1 MHYPSHLRDRFCQ
14 WVTEG
19 MPETA
24 TVEIDYEV
32 MEEPAHDFAFRFLG
46 CTDLMPRIE
55 REHVADQLDLVAGED
70 EYGDSWDGTYH
81 AAALAWL
88 QREGNMTSEELAY
101 EAFTRLTP
109 TQATTSEIDDD
120 GGIPVPPLLDL
131 HYQVLRDRRKSYLD
145 RISSLTSL
153 RANLDRFEPVL
164 VTFAT
169 QEGADPAEI
178 ALRLGK
184 SALEQAR

>member
-1 MHYPSHLRDRFCQ
+1 MHYPGHLRDRFCQ

-32 MEEPAHDFAFRFLG
+32 SEEPAHDFAFRFLG

-55 REHVADQLDLVAGED
+55 RERVAELLDLVAGED
-70 EYGDSWDGTYH
+70 EYGESWDGTYH
-81 AAALAWL
+81 AAAQAWL
-88 QREGNMTSEELAY
+88 QREGSVTSEELAY

-109 TQATTSEIDDD
+109 AESATDEANAN
-120 GGIPVPPLLDL
+120 GGVPLPPLAEL
-131 HYQVLRDRRKSYLD
+131 HYQVLRDTRKSYLD

-153 RANLDRFEPVL
+153 RANLNEVEKTL
-164 VTFAT
+164 VFFAK
-169 QEGADPAEI
+169 QEGAAPGEI
-178 ALRLGK
+178 ALRLG
-184 SALEQAR
+184 QMQGVAR